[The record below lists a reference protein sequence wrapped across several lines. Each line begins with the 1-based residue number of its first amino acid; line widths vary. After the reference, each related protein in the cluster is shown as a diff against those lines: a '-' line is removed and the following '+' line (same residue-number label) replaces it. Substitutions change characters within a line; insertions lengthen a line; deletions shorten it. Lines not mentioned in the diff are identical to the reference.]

1 MLGVKDHLP
10 TRAAVRDKNSL
21 LKYMANL
28 TTVNVSTETSQVP
41 FLSKSLIIYFYIVV
55 NTASLQAFNLRKG
68 HCALGQLI
76 MKELG
81 SQLN

>member
-10 TRAAVRDKNSL
+10 TKAAVRDENSL
-21 LKYMANL
+21 LTDMFNL
-28 TTVNVSTETSQVP
+28 TTVNVSTETYLVP
-41 FLSKSLIIYFYIVV
+41 FLPHSLIIHFYIVV
-55 NTASLQAFNLRKG
+55 NTTSLQAFNIRKG

-76 MKELG
+76 TKELG

>member
-1 MLGVKDHLP
+1 VLGVKDHLP
-10 TRAAVRDKNSL
+10 TKAAVRDKNSL
-21 LKYMANL
+21 LSYMVNL
-28 TTVNVSTETSQVP
+28 TTVNVYTETSLVP
-41 FLSKSLIIYFYIVV
+41 FLPHSPIIYFYIAV

-76 MKELG
+76 TNVLG